1 MAWPIL
7 GTILGFFTGGSGDG
21 GKTVEKVGNVVDE
34 AFHTDQE
41 KSEEASADLI
51 SARKFIPGE
60 QKDSIVDVWHRAIRP
75 LVATW
80 AVLVLF
86 GLIPPPL
93 HWHNIPGEVWAIIL
107 TVITFY
113 FGGRGFLQD
122 VRTRIAN
129 GLGNGKDVS

>member
-1 MAWPIL
+1 MSFWGAIV
-7 GTILGFFTGGSGDG
+7 GFLTGGSGDG

-41 KSEEASADLI
+41 KSEEASADLV
-51 SARKFIPGE
+51 SARTFAPGE
-60 QKDSIVDVWHRAIRP
+60 KMDSIVDVWHRAIRP

-129 GLGNGKDVS
+129 GNGKDVS